1 MDSCFDIAV
10 NKVGTALYVVGELRE
25 GRGIEFKGKG
35 EIEPFYTHVRTI
47 LMLDDHLAVLSTE

>member
-25 GRGIEFKGKG
+25 GRGIEFKERGKSNH
-35 EIEPFYTHVRTI
+35 FTHMYARF
-47 LMLDDHLAVLSTE
+47 